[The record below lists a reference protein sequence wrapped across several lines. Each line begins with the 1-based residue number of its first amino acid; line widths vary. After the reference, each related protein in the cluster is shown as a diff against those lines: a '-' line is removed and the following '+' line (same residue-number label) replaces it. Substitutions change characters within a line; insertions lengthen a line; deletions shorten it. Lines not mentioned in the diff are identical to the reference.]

1 MKRGFR
7 VTQKSITNKNKTKSF
22 SRYLN
27 VVSNIPMFES
37 AEAELACA
45 EKAAKGDQKAIDE
58 LVSRNLRFVISVA
71 NKYESKSATVEDLVN
86 QGNIGLQEAALKFDP
101 SKGFKFISY
110 AVWYIRKEMLAYLAN
125 NARLVRLPLNKI
137 NEVTKF
143 KQKTEALAQKLDR
156 IPDINDLYGNLDG
169 FSDDKIET
177 VLNNCMTTTSSLD
190 RPIDKEDCRGA
201 TMIDFLESDELSDI
215 HHKFEND
222 SKALIINKV
231 LRKLNKKE
239 RLSIIYSFGLNDTEA
254 LGLKCLSKKLNMTR
268 EGTRM
273 CMLRAI
279 KKLKNI
285 IEEEKLDK
293 ELF

>member
-27 VVSNIPMFES
+27 IVSNIPMFES

-45 EKAAKGDQKAIDE
+45 EKAANGDQKAINE

-143 KQKTEALAQKLDR
+143 KQKSEALAQKLDR
-156 IPDINDLYGNLDG
+156 IPDINDLYGKLDG
-169 FSDDKIET
+169 FSDEKIDT

-190 RPIDKEDCRGA
+190 RPIDNEDSRGA
-201 TMIDFLESDELSDI
+201 TMVDFLESDELSDV

-268 EGTRM
+268 EGTRL

-279 KKLKNI
+279 KKLKTI
-285 IEEEKLDK
+285 IQEEKLDE

>member
-27 VVSNIPMFES
+27 IVSNIPMFES
-37 AEAELACA
+37 AEAELECA
-45 EKAAKGDQKAIDE
+45 FKASKGDQEALNE
-58 LVSRNLRFVISVA
+58 LVTKNLRFVISVA

-101 SKGFKFISY
+101 TKGFKFISY

-125 NARLVRLPLNKI
+125 NARLVRLPLNRI

-143 KQKTEALAQKLDR
+143 KQQTEALAQELNR
-156 IPDINDLYGNLDG
+156 IPDINDLYGKLDG
-169 FSDDKIET
+169 FSDEKIET

-190 RPIDKEDCRGA
+190 RPIDNEDCRGA

-215 HHKFEND
+215 HDKFEND
-222 SKALIINKV
+222 SKALIINKI
-231 LRKLNKKE
+231 LHKLTEKE
-239 RLSIIYSFGLNDTEA
+239 RLCLIYSFGLNDTEA
-254 LGLKCLSKKLNMTR
+254 LGLKCLSKKLKITS
-268 EGTRM
+268 EGTRL

-279 KKLKNI
+279 KKLKTI
-285 IEEEKLDK
+285 IQEEKLD
-293 ELF
+293 EDLF